1 MPINSAAIGSRY
13 GAITTNMTPRRLL
26 AFAAGIGVSSS
37 QVFDDLNEDFVAV
50 PQICVSPEYHLAVQ
64 NRLGD
69 VFGTTAEER
78 RRAVHAVQDSEFLR
92 PIKAGD
98 QLTTTAEV
106 VGLWAGRGGTNIGVA
121 IKHSVDRELVC
132 RTYMQGTY
140 RDVALDGEGMEPK
153 SKPAVPSPGP
163 GVQEHDPLPIHI
175 PRELPHVFSECADI
189 WNPIHTERAVALAA
203 GLPDIILHGVATWSI
218 AGRELVDFFAGGD
231 VSALKRL
238 SGRMGAM
245 VIPGTTLTLRM
256 QSEFVEQV
264 WRVFYIIETNQGDAA
279 IRDGYAV
286 FGETL

>member
-1 MPINSAAIGSRY
+1 MPIKSAAIGSRY
-13 GAITTNMTPRRLL
+13 SAITTNMTPRRLL
-26 AFAAGIGVSSS
+26 AFAAGIGVSSPR
-37 QVFDDLNEDFVAV
+37 VFDDLNEGFCAV

-64 NRLGD
+64 NRLGNN
-69 VFGTTAEER
+69 FGTTAEER

-92 PIKAGD
+92 PIKSGN

-106 VGLWAGRGGTNIGVA
+106 VGLWTGRSGANVGVA
-121 IKHSVDRELVC
+121 IKHSVDGEPVC

-140 RDVALDGEGMEPK
+140 RDVALDGEGMQPK
-153 SKPAVPSPGP
+153 SKPVVPSPGSS
-163 GVQEHDPLPIHI
+163 VQEHEPLSIHI
-175 PRELPHVFSECADI
+175 SRELPHVFSECADI

-238 SGRMGAM
+238 RGRMGAM
-245 VIPGTTLTLRM
+245 VIPGTTLTLRA
-256 QSEFVEQV
+256 QSEVVERTR
-264 WRVFYIIETNQGDAA
+264 RVFYTIETEQGDAA

-286 FGETL
+286 FGEPL